1 MKRLWNPLALVP
13 LAAGALF
20 AAAAGGGWTAWFLF
34 DLFALLGLYA
44 AVVPALALRGA
55 AVRRHVALPS
65 GPLAAGS
72 ETTVSLTVELRS
84 RLPVPW
90 LLVCDNWSEQ
100 TRRQEGTAHVLLFP
114 WFARRVSCAY
124 RIRGLQRG
132 VYRFRDVEMATG
144 DAFGLLERRRKLVC
158 PGSFVVVPQPLALR
172 TTLPEQALAAANPRP
187 GGELTGGKT
196 AFDSAQ
202 TAATVRPYSS
212 GDPQRAIDWK
222 ATARRGELHTRERE
236 KASAGGLL
244 VLLDGSR
251 SAYADAGALFER
263 AVRAAATLLRD
274 AAARGERCA
283 FACGPLAANAAGASG
298 ARQLQERLAAAS
310 ADAGEPYAD
319 AVARQLAVA
328 AYPGSAV
335 ACITPQPDERLL
347 RQLAQLAAG
356 GQRVLLLAVR
366 PFCAEPGLA
375 AQGAGVGAGKIA
387 ARQAAGA
394 AAEAQREAAWR
405 ERLQRRLAALGCA
418 FAVVE
423 NPREEMEAKPDV
435 EPVYA
440 T

>member
-1 MKRLWNPLALVP
+1 MKKLWNPLALVP

-34 DLFALLGLYA
+34 DLFALLGLYV

-55 AVRRHVALPS
+55 AVKRHIALPS
-65 GPLAAGS
+65 GPLSAGG
-72 ETTVSLTVELRS
+72 ETTVTLTVELRS

-90 LLVCDNWSEQ
+90 LLVCDNWEEQ
-100 TRRQEGTAHVLLFP
+100 SRRQEGTAQVLLFP
-114 WFARRVSCAY
+114 WFARRVACAY
-124 RIRGLQRG
+124 RIRGLWRG

-144 DAFGLLERRRKLVC
+144 DAFGLLERRRKLAC

-172 TTLPEQALAAANPRP
+172 AALPEQALAAANPRA
-187 GGELTGGKT
+187 GGEPSVGLT
-196 AFDSAQ
+196 AIDAAQ
-202 TAATVRPYSS
+202 TAVTVRPYTS
-212 GDPQRAIDWK
+212 GDPLRAIDWK

-251 SAYADAGALFER
+251 SAYAGAGALFER
-263 AVRAAATLLRD
+263 AVRAAAALLGD
-274 AAARGERCA
+274 AAGRGERCA
-283 FACGPLAANAAGASG
+283 FACGPLAANAAGAGG

-347 RQLAQLAAG
+347 RQLARLAAG

-366 PFCAEPGLA
+366 PAGAEPGQA
-375 AQGAGVGAGKIA
+375 AFGAAADAQKRA
-387 ARQAAGA
+387 ARQAARA
-394 AAEAQREAAWR
+394 AAEAEREAAWR
-405 ERLQRRLAALGCA
+405 ERLRRRLAALGCA

-423 NPREEMEAKPDV
+423 CPREETEGKPDV